1 MLSRIVARC
10 AAISLITA
18 SLSIAQNT
26 RGLITGR
33 VFNPTGAVVANATVV
48 VRNNAMGTKVTIQ
61 TAYDGIY
68 RAALLSPGLYEIEV
82 ASAGFKKVI
91 RRDLEVRVA
100 DRLDINFTMEI
111 GASEQQVTVV
121 AETPLLNTESAS
133 AGTVVDAKRVAELPL
148 CYGNPFL
155 LIGLTAGVTFKGSV
169 RLDRPFEPTHIVN
182 FSMGGTRGNLNDIT
196 IDGAPTTAT
205 ANANEVTA
213 PYVPPTDIVQEFK
226 VQTNTFDA
234 QLGQTQGGVTNI
246 SIKSGTN
253 NYHGS
258 INYSFQRPSFWAN
271 DFFLNK
277 ASTPRPDFL
286 FNRWGGSFS
295 GPVIIPK
302 LYNGATRRS
311 SSSGTK
317 ASRIPVLV
325 TMIRRI
331 PCLRPPCIRAISRRC
346 SPPGR
351 STPSMIPPRASPLPV
366 DVSNRCRF
374 LATKFP

>member
-1 MLSRIVARC
+1 MLSRIFARC

-18 SLSIAQNT
+18 SLSIAQDT

-33 VFNPTGAVVANATVV
+33 VFNPTGAVVARATVV

-155 LIGLTAGVTFKGSV
+155 LIGLTAGVTFNGSV

-182 FSMGGTRGNLNDIT
+182 FSMGGTRQLERHHHRRRANNSHRQRQRSDRPLCSADRYRAEIQ
-196 IDGAPTTAT
+196 GANQHVRCAVGP
-205 ANANEVTA
+205 NPGWRHQHQHQKRHQQLSRQYQLLVPA
-213 PYVPPTDIVQEFK
+213 PQL
-226 VQTNTFDA
+226 
-234 QLGQTQGGVTNI
+234 LGQ
-246 SIKSGTN
+246 
-253 NYHGS
+253 
-258 INYSFQRPSFWAN
+258 
-271 DFFLNK
+271 
-277 ASTPRPDFL
+277 
-286 FNRWGGSFS
+286 
-295 GPVIIPK
+295 
-302 LYNGATRRS
+302 
-311 SSSGTK
+311 
-317 ASRIPVLV
+317 
-325 TMIRRI
+325 
-331 PCLRPPCIRAISRRC
+331 
-346 SPPGR
+346 
-351 STPSMIPPRASPLPV
+351 
-366 DVSNRCRF
+366 
-374 LATKFP
+374 